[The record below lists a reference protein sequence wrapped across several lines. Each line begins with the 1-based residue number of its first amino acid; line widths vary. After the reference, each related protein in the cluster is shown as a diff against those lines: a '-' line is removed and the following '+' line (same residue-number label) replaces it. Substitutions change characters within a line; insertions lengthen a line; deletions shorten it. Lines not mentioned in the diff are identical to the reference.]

1 MDDYDILSSIAHYI
15 ENSTLS
21 SSQLDGS
28 LSNANTT
35 WTFPNSTSSTNFTS
49 IRSTR
54 HVSILG
60 QSLITFFYGFG
71 ISANVSALV
80 LLARGETARNRK
92 QTLMVRCLAC
102 NDLVALLGSFLLMY
116 MHLYMSEPLVD
127 SRWFCALRVILR
139 TFGLSSGCVAIV
151 MAAERWMALTRPF
164 LYQKVSF
171 YFNFIDLLNWNY
183 KNV

>member
-1 MDDYDILSSIAHYI
+1 MDDLTTPLMAMEGNWTI
-15 ENSTLS
+15 
-21 SSQLDGS
+21 
-28 LSNANTT
+28 SNITVGNLTMV
-35 WTFPNSTSSTNFTS
+35 
-49 IRSTR
+49 RSTR

-60 QSLITFFYGFG
+60 QILITFFYCFG

-92 QTLMVRCLAC
+92 QTLMVRCLAY

-116 MHLYMSEPLVD
+116 MQLYMSEPLVD

-164 LYQKVSF
+164 LYQKVRISLF
-171 YFNFIDLLNWNY
+171 VI
-183 KNV
+183 VT

>member
-1 MDDYDILSSIAHYI
+1 MDDYEILTDIADFFSNSTDTDFPDPNWTSPQPNSSIEI
-15 ENSTLS
+15 ITNL
-21 SSQLDGS
+21 
-28 LSNANTT
+28 
-35 WTFPNSTSSTNFTS
+35 TS
-49 IRSTR
+49 RSTR
-54 HVSILG
+54 HVSVLG

-71 ISANVSALV
+71 ISANVCALV

-116 MHLYMSEPLVD
+116 MHLYMSGPLVD
-127 SRWFCALRVILR
+127 SRWFCALRVVLR

-164 LYQKVSF
+164 LYQKVS
-171 YFNFIDLLNWNY
+171 
-183 KNV
+183 

>member
-1 MDDYDILSSIAHYI
+1 MTTMDDTTTTLMRM
-15 ENSTLS
+15 ENNWTL
-21 SSQLDGS
+21 
-28 LSNANTT
+28 
-35 WTFPNSTSSTNFTS
+35 PNITVGNLTV
-49 IRSTR
+49 RSTR

-60 QSLITFFYGFG
+60 QVLITFFYCFG

-80 LLARGETARNRK
+80 LLARGETVRNRK
-92 QTLMVRCLAC
+92 QTLMVRCLAY

-116 MHLYMSEPLVD
+116 MQLYMSEPLVD

-164 LYQKVSF
+164 LYQK
-171 YFNFIDLLNWNY
+171 
-183 KNV
+183 